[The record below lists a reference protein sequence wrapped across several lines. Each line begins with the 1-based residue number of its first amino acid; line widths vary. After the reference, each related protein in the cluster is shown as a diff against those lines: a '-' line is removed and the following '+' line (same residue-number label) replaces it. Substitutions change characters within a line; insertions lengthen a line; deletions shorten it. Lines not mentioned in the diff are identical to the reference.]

1 MIYRHKDD
9 TPVFGGSVTVDYHLT
24 GETHVLKLVDFNY
37 RYPAYG
43 IDTIFKNKTVRIDN
57 RRSKHAIV
65 VRPGFFVLYPYR
77 MGKPFLFEKEWEK

>member
-1 MIYRHKDD
+1 MIYKYKDD
-9 TPVFGGSVTVDYHLT
+9 TPVFGGSVTVDYHST
-24 GETHVLKLVDFNY
+24 GETHVLKLIDFNY

-43 IDTIFKNKTVRIDN
+43 IDAIFKNKIVRIT

-77 MGKPFLFEKEWEK
+77 NGKPFYLKKQGEK